1 MKVAV
6 LGAGRSGVAAAKLA
20 QSLGHDVC
28 IFDGGTPS
36 NWTHEIKLVCASDG
50 SEAQAYAAE
59 LAILSP
65 GIDPETPLVQEFAKH
80 SKELVGEIEFA
91 WRHYRGKIIGITG
104 TNGKTTTT
112 ELVEVIM
119 KHAGFACVAC
129 GNYGVPMSEVV
140 LQQPQP
146 EVLSLELSSFQLETL
161 KDFKADVAVWLNFA
175 PDHMDRYRSVE
186 EYYRAKLGIFNRTS
200 AASWAVIR
208 QGENLPA
215 LPCGKLYFS
224 PEPDAT
230 ADLSF
235 DAASRKISNAQAEPQ
250 LDLAKSRLR
259 GRHNAE
265 NLMAAALACRC
276 MGVSFLQVQE
286 AIADY
291 HPPKHRC
298 ELVAAID
305 GVEYLN
311 DSKATNLHALEAALR
326 SQTTPVVLIA
336 GGKDKG
342 LDYSELCPLLAQ
354 KVRACVVFGQIRQQ
368 LADTFCE
375 AVPISVAESL
385 EQAVSLAKQ
394 LAQQGDCVLFSP
406 GTSSFDMFSGYEQRG
421 ERFCDIVNNLK

>member
-1 MKVAV
+1 MKIAV

-20 QSLGHDVC
+20 LGSGHEVCVFDAAPVENWPHD
-28 IFDGGTPS
+28 
-36 NWTHEIKLVCASDG
+36 IKLVDNADG
-50 SEAQAYAAE
+50 SEASDFAADT
-59 LAILSP
+59 AVLSP
-65 GIDPETPLVQEFAKH
+65 GIDPATTLVSQFAAH
-80 SKELVGEIEFA
+80 SAELIGEIEFA
-91 WRHYRGKIIGITG
+91 WRHYSGKIIGITG

-112 ELVEVIM
+112 ELVQAIM
-119 KHAGFACVAC
+119 QQAGFDCVAC

-140 LQQPQP
+140 ARAQQPQ
-146 EVLSLELSSFQLETL
+146 VLSLELSSFQLETL

-186 EYYRAKLGIFNRTS
+186 EYYRAKLGIFNRSS
-200 AASWAVIR
+200 ASSWAVMR
-208 QGENLPA
+208 HGEVLPA

-224 PEPDAT
+224 PEACEGV
-230 ADLSF
+230 DLSF
-235 DAASRKISNAQAEPQ
+235 DVATRTIVDAAGRQV
-250 LDLAKSRLR
+250 LDMNLSRLR

-265 NLMAAALACRC
+265 NLMAATLACRC
-276 MGVSFLQVQE
+276 MGVSYEQVQE
-286 AIADY
+286 AIKEY
-291 HPPKHRC
+291 QPPRHRC
-298 ELVAAID
+298 ELVSIYD

-342 LDYSELCPLLAQ
+342 LDYSELCDLLKE
-354 KVRACVVFGQIRQQ
+354 KVRACVVFGQIKQQ
-368 LADTFCE
+368 LADTFSP
-375 AVPISVAESL
+375 AVPISIAESL

-394 LAQQGDCVLFSP
+394 LACQGDCVLFSP